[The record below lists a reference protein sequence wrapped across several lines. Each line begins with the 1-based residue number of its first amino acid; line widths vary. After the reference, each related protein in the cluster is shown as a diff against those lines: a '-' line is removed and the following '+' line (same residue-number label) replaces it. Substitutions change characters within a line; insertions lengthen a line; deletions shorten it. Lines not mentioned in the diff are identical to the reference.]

1 MCSNKENSPPKSVSV
16 KNNSRKKLWQLH
28 TSFHCSVIGTCLTL
42 EELRFIAKNHLPT
55 ASHSAPDHELH
66 SAFVY
71 LAKQADGV
79 IRQCQKRLDKKFN
92 TIIKRCAR
100 IKDNTE
106 LLSIWETALASGDI
120 AGAYWMIVTHPYTG
134 EQLLERAFGE
144 VHMLSHLSGASTRT
158 DIKLLGKTRHEKAL
172 AEIALTRNNDEFSK
186 RLVKK
191 QNEIDRL
198 KKIQT
203 QLEQDTIEV
212 GQLRKRIQEFESS
225 QKHQQLQKTI
235 GDISESL
242 YTTAEQLNIL
252 KRHHQELKIKLKNE
266 QKRTAFLA
274 QEAVETSKAQQT
286 TETTLQRLLTPI
298 SNHERQSNL
307 QKNCLQNC
315 PINNLE
321 GRNILYVGGR
331 ANQCSYFKTLVEQNN
346 GSFSYHDGGK
356 EDSRLKLNG
365 ALAQADAILCP
376 TDCVSHDAYQRVKRH
391 CSKQAKQ
398 LIMISHSS
406 LSSFTQGLHKISS
419 FGQAALKN

>member
-1 MCSNKENSPPKSVSV
+1 MCSNKETSQPKTISV
-16 KNNSRKKLWQLH
+16 KKNSRKKLWQLH

-42 EELRFIAKNHLPT
+42 EELRFIAKNHLPS
-55 ASHSAPDHELH
+55 ASNSTPDHELH

-79 IRQCQKRLDKKFN
+79 IRHCQKRLDKKFN
-92 TIIKRCAR
+92 AIIKRCAR
-100 IKDNTE
+100 IKDNAA
-106 LLSIWETALASGDI
+106 LLSIWEEALNSGDI
-120 AGAYWMIVTHPYTG
+120 AGTYWMIVTHPYTG

-144 VHMLSHLSGASTRT
+144 VHMLSHLSGASIRT

-172 AEIALTRNNDEFSK
+172 AEVALTRNNDEFSK

-203 QLEQDTIEV
+203 QLEQDTAEV
-212 GQLRKRIQEFESS
+212 KQLRKRIHEFESS
-225 QKHQQLQKTI
+225 QKHQQLHKTI
-235 GDISESL
+235 EGISESL
-242 YTTAEQLNIL
+242 YTTTEQLNIL
-252 KRHHQELKIKLKNE
+252 KRHHQALEIQLKNE
-266 QKRTAFLA
+266 QKRTKFLD
-274 QEAVETSKAQQT
+274 QEAAENSKEQQS
-286 TETTLQRLLTPI
+286 TEAALQKLLTPI
-298 SNHERQSNL
+298 SNDVYKENCQQS
-307 QKNCLQNC
+307 C

-321 GRNILYVGGR
+321 GRNILFVGGR
-331 ANQCSYFKTLVEQNN
+331 ANQCPYFKALVEQNN
-346 GSFSYHDGGK
+346 GSFTYHDGGR

-376 TDCVSHDAYQRVKRH
+376 TDCVSHDAYKRVKRH

-406 LSSFTQGLHKISS
+406 LSSFTQGLHEISS
-419 FGQAALKN
+419 FGLVAQNN

>member
-1 MCSNKENSPPKSVSV
+1 MCNDKDNTPVKTTPNK
-16 KNNSRKKLWQLH
+16 KNIRKKLWQLH

-42 EELRFIAKNHLPT
+42 EELRFIAKNHLPA
-55 ASHSAPDHELH
+55 ASHGAPDHELH

-79 IRQCQKRLDKKFN
+79 IRHCQKRLDKKFN
-92 TIIKRCAR
+92 SIIKRCAR
-100 IKDNTE
+100 IKDSTE
-106 LLSIWETALASGDI
+106 LLSIWEAVLSSGDI
-120 AGAYWMIVTHPYTG
+120 AGTYWMLVTHPYTG

-172 AEIALTRNNDEFSK
+172 AEVALTRNNDDFSK

-191 QNEIDRL
+191 QNEIDHL

-203 QLEQDTIEV
+203 QLKQDTIEV
-212 GQLRKRIQEFESS
+212 RQLRKRIHAFESS
-225 QKHQQLQKTI
+225 QKHQQLQKNI
-235 GDISESL
+235 EDISESL
-242 YTTAEQLNIL
+242 YTTTEKLNIL
-252 KRHHQELKIKLKNE
+252 KRHHQALEIKLKNE
-266 QKRTAFLA
+266 QKRTAFLE
-274 QEAVETSKAQQT
+274 QEVAENLKEQHT
-286 TETTLQRLLTPI
+286 TEATLEKLLSPIHNDRLQ
-298 SNHERQSNL
+298 NDH
-307 QKNCLQNC
+307 QKSCQQNC

-331 ANQCSYFKTLVEQNN
+331 ANQCPYFKALVEQNN
-346 GSFSYHDGGK
+346 GSFIYHDGGK

-406 LSSFTQGLHKISS
+406 LSSFTQGLHEIAS
-419 FGQAALKN
+419 FGQTAPNN